1 MYKKITEM
9 FPSLIKSS
17 SSAELVRTYIVGA
30 INLIF
35 GTSLNYIFQFYIL
48 VFIGFPLRT
57 YLSNIF
63 QFLIGVVVAYL
74 LTRRIVF
81 NLESLYGTFKEF
93 RNFVSVTLISII
105 VPLIVWFVINSLNAA
120 VQQNEMQYLFV
131 TVLIHGTILP
141 LKYVIYKL
149 FVFKSSLKK

>member
-1 MYKKITEM
+1 MYKKITAI
-9 FPSLIKSS
+9 FPSLIKDS

-35 GTSLNYIFQFYIL
+35 GTSLNYILQFYLL
-48 VFIGFPLRT
+48 VLIDFPLRT
-57 YLSNIF
+57 YLSNII

-81 NLESLYGTFKEF
+81 NLVSLYGSFKEF
-93 RNFVSVTLISII
+93 RNFVSVTSISII
-105 VPLIVWFVINSLNAA
+105 VPLIVWVVINSFNMA
-120 VQQNEMQYLFV
+120 VQQNEMQYLIV

-149 FVFKSSLKK
+149 FVFKSSLEK

>member
-1 MYKKITEM
+1 M
-9 FPSLIKSS
+9 FLLGI
-17 SSAELVRTYIVGA
+17 
-30 INLIF
+30 
-35 GTSLNYIFQFYIL
+35 
-48 VFIGFPLRT
+48 
-57 YLSNIF
+57 
-63 QFLIGVVVAYL
+63 LIGVVVAYL

-105 VPLIVWFVINSLNAA
+105 VPLIVWFLINSLNAA

>member
-9 FPSLIKSS
+9 FPSLVKDS

-35 GTSLNYIFQFYIL
+35 GTSLNYLFQFYIL
-48 VFIGFPLRT
+48 VFITFPLRT

-63 QFLIGVVVAYL
+63 QFLIGVIIAYL

-105 VPLIVWFVINSLNAA
+105 APLIVWVAINSFNTAI
-120 VQQNEMQYLFV
+120 QQDEMQYLMV
-131 TVLIHGTILP
+131 TILIHGTILP

>member
-9 FPSLIKSS
+9 FPSLVKDS

-35 GTSLNYIFQFYIL
+35 GTSLNYLFQFYIL
-48 VFIGFPLRT
+48 VFITFPLRT

-63 QFLIGVVVAYL
+63 QFLIGVIIAYL

-105 VPLIVWFVINSLNAA
+105 APLIVWVAINSFNTAI
-120 VQQNEMQYLFV
+120 QQDE
-131 TVLIHGTILP
+131 
-141 LKYVIYKL
+141 
-149 FVFKSSLKK
+149 

>member
-9 FPSLIKSS
+9 FPSLIKDS

-30 INLIF
+30 INLVF
-35 GTSLNYIFQFYIL
+35 GTGLNYILQFYLL
-48 VFIGFPLRT
+48 VLIDFPLRT
-57 YLSNIF
+57 YLSNII

-93 RNFVSVTLISII
+93 RNFVSVTSISII
-105 VPLIVWFVINSLNAA
+105 APLIVWFVINSFNTA
-120 VQQNEMQYLFV
+120 VQQNEMQYLIV

-149 FVFKSSLKK
+149 FVFKSSLEK

>member
-9 FPSLIKSS
+9 FPSLIKDS

-35 GTSLNYIFQFYIL
+35 GTGLNYILQFYLL
-48 VFIGFPLRT
+48 VLINFPLRT
-57 YLSNIF
+57 YLSNII

-93 RNFVSVTLISII
+93 RNFVSVTSISII
-105 VPLIVWFVINSLNAA
+105 APLIVWFLINSFNTA
-120 VQQNEMQYLFV
+120 VQQNEIQYLIV

-149 FVFKSSLKK
+149 FVFKPSLEK